1 MIRSIDYR
9 ALAAGILI
17 YFLGMFILE
26 LIVASLLKGIGQYL
40 DYSFQ
45 PIIDSFALEIALSAA
60 VTFCA
65 GYYMNARSRLRLL
78 DQSVVLAAALLIFH
92 LIGTINAIYVPNGA
106 PLYIN
111 LIYDSTVTIA
121 ILAGGQYAKR
131 RKNDRQSAAET
142 TV

>member
-9 ALAAGILI
+9 SLAIGILI

-26 LIVASLLKGIGQYL
+26 LIVASLLKGIGHL
-40 DYSFQ
+40 IDYSVQ
-45 PIIDSFALEIALSAA
+45 RIVDSVELEIALSAA

-65 GYYMNARSRLRLL
+65 GYYMNMKSRTRRF
-78 DQSVVLAAALLIFH
+78 DQSVVLATVLLIFH
-92 LIGTINAIYVPNGA
+92 LLGTIYALFDSNGA
-106 PLYIN
+106 PLHIN

-131 RKNDRQSAAET
+131 RKNDSQPAET
-142 TV
+142 AV